1 MGDADQQLNYPT
13 AMPAIYYVPGRGGR
27 LNVGLGQELSARGYD
42 LIGREI
48 AGPGPRDQSNPFAS
62 LSFQQQVEVIQHD
75 LKTHAWT
82 PEALVIGNS
91 FGAYLIAHSILQ
103 LGNFP
108 GKCLF
113 LSPVLGA
120 VKATGM
126 LFKPPK
132 SGALKDAIE
141 NRSFPSIVLDIL
153 VGSRDEHFL
162 PDVAEKLSQIT
173 KGKTIIIDNEGHRLN
188 HETVKTT
195 LNSWLPEH
203 KTDQ

>member
-1 MGDADQQLNYPT
+1 
-13 AMPAIYYVPGRGGR
+13 MPAIYYVPGRGGR

-62 LSFQQQVEVIQHD
+62 LSFLDQVEVIQHD
-75 LKTHAWT
+75 LQSRFWT

-91 FGAYLIAHSILQ
+91 FGAYLIAHAILQ
-103 LGNFP
+103 LENFP
-108 GKCLF
+108 GKCLV

-120 VKATGM
+120 VKTTGM

-141 NRSFPSIVLDIL
+141 ARSFPFIVLDIL

-173 KGKTIIIDNEGHRLN
+173 KGEITVIDDEDHRLN
-188 HETVKTT
+188 HKTVNAT

>member
-1 MGDADQQLNYPT
+1 
-13 AMPAIYYVPGRGGR
+13 MPAIYYVPGRGGR
-27 LNVGLGQELSARGYD
+27 LNAGLGLELSARGYD

-75 LKTHAWT
+75 LKTHAWA

-103 LGNFP
+103 LGGFP

-120 VKATGM
+120 VKTTGM

-132 SGALKDAIE
+132 SSVLKDAIE
-141 NRSFPSIVLDIL
+141 TRSFPSIILDIV

-162 PDVAEKLSQIT
+162 PEVAAKLDQLI
-173 KGKTIIIDNEGHRLN
+173 KGNIAIIDDQGHRLS
-188 HETVKTT
+188 HGIVKAK
-195 LNSWLPEH
+195 LDQWLPR
-203 KTDQ
+203 TLS

>member
-1 MGDADQQLNYPT
+1 
-13 AMPAIYYVPGRGGR
+13 MPLIYYLPGRGGR
-27 LNVGLGQELSARGYD
+27 LNAGLGIELSARGYD

-48 AGPGPRDQSNPFAS
+48 AGTGPRDQSNPFAS

-103 LGNFP
+103 LGEFP
-108 GKCLF
+108 GNCLF
-113 LSPVLGA
+113 ISPVLGA
-120 VKATGM
+120 VKTTGM

-132 SGALKDAIE
+132 SKALTDAIM
-141 NRSFPSIVLDIL
+141 NGSFPPITLDIL

-162 PDVAEKLSQIT
+162 PEVAAKLDQLTEGNI
-173 KGKTIIIDNEGHRLN
+173 TIIDDQGHRLN
-188 HETVKTT
+188 HGIVKAK
-195 LNSWLPEH
+195 LDQWLPR
-203 KTDQ
+203 TLS

>member
-1 MGDADQQLNYPT
+1 
-13 AMPAIYYVPGRGGR
+13 MPAIYYVPGRGGR
-27 LNVGLGQELSARGYD
+27 LNTGLGLELSARGYD

-48 AGPGPRDQSNPFAS
+48 ANPGPRDQSNPFAS
-62 LSFQQQVEVIQHD
+62 LSFKQQVEVIQHD
-75 LKTHAWT
+75 LKTHAWA

-132 SGALKDAIE
+132 SSVLKDAIE
-141 NRSFPSIVLDIL
+141 TRSFPSILLDIF

-162 PDVAEKLSQIT
+162 PEIAKQLSQQT
-173 KGKTIIIDNEGHRLN
+173 LGKIIIIDGQGHRL
-188 HETVKTT
+188 ERKT
-195 LNSWLPEH
+195 LSALLDQWLEV
-203 KTDQ
+203 

>member
-1 MGDADQQLNYPT
+1 
-13 AMPAIYYVPGRGGR
+13 MPAIYYVPGRGGR
-27 LNVGLGQELSARGYD
+27 LSAGLGLELSARGYD

-75 LKTHAWT
+75 LQSRFWT

-91 FGAYLIAHSILQ
+91 FGAYLIAHAILQ

-120 VKATGM
+120 VKTTGM

-141 NRSFPSIVLDIL
+141 TRSFPSIVLDIL

-173 KGKTIIIDNEGHRLN
+173 KGETIVIDDEGHRLN
-188 HETVKTT
+188 HETVNAT
-195 LNSWLPEH
+195 LNSWLPDH

>member
-1 MGDADQQLNYPT
+1 
-13 AMPAIYYVPGRGGR
+13 MPAIYYVPGRGGR
-27 LNVGLGQELSARGYD
+27 LNAGLGLELSARGYD

-75 LKTHAWT
+75 LKTHFWT

-103 LGNFP
+103 LGEFP

-113 LSPVLGA
+113 FSPVLGA
-120 VKATGM
+120 VKTTGM

-132 SGALKDAIE
+132 SSALKDAIE
-141 NRSFPSIVLDIL
+141 NRSFPSIILDIV
-153 VGSRDEHFL
+153 VGSSDEHFVHE
-162 PDVAEKLSQIT
+162 VAEKLGQLMVGAIT
-173 KGKTIIIDNEGHRLN
+173 IFDNEGHRLS
-188 HETVKTT
+188 HEIVKDK
-195 LNSWLPEH
+195 LDHWLPP
-203 KTDQ
+203 TLS

>member
-1 MGDADQQLNYPT
+1 
-13 AMPAIYYVPGRGGR
+13 MPAIYYVPGRGGR
-27 LNVGLGQELSARGYD
+27 LNTGLGLELSARGYD

-62 LSFQQQVEVIQHD
+62 LSFQQQVDVIQHD
-75 LKTHAWT
+75 LKTHAWA

-113 LSPVLGA
+113 LSPVLGT

-132 SGALKDAIE
+132 SGVLKDAIE
-141 NRSFPSIVLDIL
+141 TRSFPSIILDIV

-162 PDVAEKLSQIT
+162 PEVAAKLDQLT
-173 KGKTIIIDNEGHRLN
+173 KGNIKIIVDQGHRLS
-188 HETVKTT
+188 HSIVKAK
-195 LNSWLPEH
+195 LDKWLPFAPC
-203 KTDQ
+203 

>member
-1 MGDADQQLNYPT
+1 MNE
-13 AMPAIYYVPGRGGR
+13 
-27 LNVGLGQELSARGYD
+27 GLGLELSSRGYD
-42 LIGREI
+42 LLGREI

-62 LSFQQQVEVIQHD
+62 LSFQEQVQVIQHD
-75 LKTHAWT
+75 LKTHFWT

-103 LGNFP
+103 LGKFP

-120 VKATGM
+120 VKTTGM

-141 NRSFPSIVLDIL
+141 TRSFPSIILDIV
-153 VGSRDEHFL
+153 VGSSDEHFVHE
-162 PDVAEKLSQIT
+162 VAEKLGQLTDGAIT
-173 KGKTIIIDNEGHRLN
+173 ILDNEGHRLS
-188 HETVKTT
+188 HEIVKDK
-195 LNSWLPEH
+195 LDHWLPP
-203 KTDQ
+203 TLL

>member
-1 MGDADQQLNYPT
+1 
-13 AMPAIYYVPGRGGR
+13 MPAIYYVPGRGGR
-27 LNVGLGQELSARGYD
+27 LNAGLGLELSARGYD

-48 AGPGPRDQSNPFAS
+48 AGPGPHDQSNPFAS

-75 LKTHAWT
+75 LQTHFWA

-103 LGNFP
+103 SGCFP

-113 LSPVLGA
+113 ISPVLGA
-120 VKATGM
+120 VKTNGM

-132 SGALKDAIE
+132 SGALKDAIDSQ
-141 NRSFPSIVLDIL
+141 SFPSIVLDII

-162 PDVAEKLSQIT
+162 PDLAENLDRVMIGSVT
-173 KGKTIIIDNEGHRLN
+173 TVDGEGHRLN
-188 HETVKTT
+188 HKILKAK
-195 LNSWLPEH
+195 LNQWLPS
-203 KTDQ
+203 TL

>member
-1 MGDADQQLNYPT
+1 
-13 AMPAIYYVPGRGGR
+13 MPAIYYVPGRGGR
-27 LNVGLGQELSARGYD
+27 LNAGLGLELSARGYD

-75 LKTHAWT
+75 LKTHAWAA
-82 PEALVIGNS
+82 EALVIGNS

-103 LGNFP
+103 LGKFP

-120 VKATGM
+120 VKTTGM

-141 NRSFPSIVLDIL
+141 SRSFPLIILDII
-153 VGSRDEHFL
+153 VGSRDEHFV
-162 PDVAEKLSQIT
+162 PEIAEKLGQLTSSGSIT
-173 KGKTIIIDNEGHRLN
+173 ILDDEGHRLG
-188 HETVKTT
+188 HKIVKDK
-195 LNSWLPEH
+195 LDHWLPP
-203 KTDQ
+203 TLS

>member
-1 MGDADQQLNYPT
+1 
-13 AMPAIYYVPGRGGR
+13 MPAIYYVPGRGGR
-27 LNVGLGQELSARGYD
+27 LNAGLGLELSARGYD

-62 LSFQQQVEVIQHD
+62 LSFQQQVEVIQYD
-75 LKTHAWT
+75 LQTHAWT

-91 FGAYLIAHSILQ
+91 FGAYLIAHAILQ

-120 VKATGM
+120 VKTPGM

-132 SGALKDAIE
+132 SGVLKDAIE
-141 NRSFPSIVLDIL
+141 NQSFPSIILDIL

-162 PDVAEKLSQIT
+162 PDVAGKLSQIT
-173 KGKTIIIDNEGHRLN
+173 KGETIIIDNEGHRLS
-188 HETVKTT
+188 HETVKATF
-195 LNSWLPEH
+195 NSWLPEC

>member
-1 MGDADQQLNYPT
+1 
-13 AMPAIYYVPGRGGR
+13 MPAIYYVPGRGGR
-27 LNVGLGQELSARGYD
+27 LNSGLGLELSARGYD

-75 LKTHAWT
+75 LQTHFWT

-120 VKATGM
+120 VKTTGM

-132 SGALKDAIE
+132 SGVLKDAIE
-141 NRSFPSIVLDIL
+141 NRSFPLIILDIL
-153 VGSRDEHFL
+153 AGSTDEHFL
-162 PDVAEKLSQIT
+162 PVEAEQLSDQTNGSLSIIEGQGHQIEPLIIKAKL
-173 KGKTIIIDNEGHRLN
+173 DA
-188 HETVKTT
+188 
-195 LNSWLPEH
+195 WL
-203 KTDQ
+203 D

>member
-1 MGDADQQLNYPT
+1 MGVADNQLSYYKTMPT
-13 AMPAIYYVPGRGGR
+13 NYYVPGRGGR
-27 LNVGLGQELSARGYD
+27 LNEGLGLGLSSRGYD
-42 LIGREI
+42 LMGREI

-62 LSFQQQVEVIQHD
+62 LSFQQQVQVIQHD
-75 LKTHAWT
+75 LKTHFWT

-103 LGNFP
+103 LGKFP

-120 VKATGM
+120 VKTTGM

-141 NRSFPSIVLDIL
+141 SRSFPLIILDII
-153 VGSRDEHFL
+153 VGSRDEHFV
-162 PDVAEKLSQIT
+162 PEIAEKLGQLTSGSIT
-173 KGKTIIIDNEGHRLN
+173 VLDDEGHRLGDKI
-188 HETVKTT
+188 VKDK
-195 LNSWLPEH
+195 LDHWLPP
-203 KTDQ
+203 TLS

>member
-1 MGDADQQLNYPT
+1 
-13 AMPAIYYVPGRGGR
+13 MPAIYYCPGRGGR
-27 LNVGLGQELSARGYD
+27 LNSGLGLEISARGFD

-82 PEALVIGNS
+82 RDALVIGNS

-103 LGNFP
+103 LGYFP

-113 LSPVLGA
+113 ISPVLGA
-120 VKATGM
+120 VKTTGM

-141 NRSFPSIVLDIL
+141 SQSFPSIMLDII

-162 PDVAEKLSQIT
+162 PEFAKKLNQE
-173 KGKTIIIDNEGHRLN
+173 TIGSIELIDGEGHRLN
-188 HETVKTT
+188 HEILKSK
-195 LNSWLPEH
+195 LDQWLPPVLS
-203 KTDQ
+203 

>member
-1 MGDADQQLNYPT
+1 
-13 AMPAIYYVPGRGGR
+13 MPAIYYVPGRGGR
-27 LNVGLGQELSARGYD
+27 LNAGLGLELSARGYD

-62 LSFQQQVEVIQHD
+62 LSFQQQVEIIQHD
-75 LKTHAWT
+75 LQSRFWT

-91 FGAYLIAHSILQ
+91 FGAYLIAHAILQ

-120 VKATGM
+120 VKTTGM

-132 SGALKDAIE
+132 SGALKEAIE
-141 NRSFPSIVLDIL
+141 NQSFPDYTRYF
-153 VGSRDEHFL
+153 SRF
-162 PDVAEKLSQIT
+162 KRRTLSSRCRR
-173 KGKTIIIDNEGHRLN
+173 KTESNYKRRNNRHR
-188 HETVKTT
+188 
-195 LNSWLPEH
+195 
-203 KTDQ
+203 

>member
-1 MGDADQQLNYPT
+1 MPT
-13 AMPAIYYVPGRGGR
+13 IYYVPGRGGR
-27 LNVGLGQELSARGYD
+27 INQGLGLELSARGYD
-42 LIGREI
+42 IVGREI
-48 AGPGPRDQSNPFAS
+48 AGPGSRDQSNGFAS
-62 LSFQQQVEVIQHD
+62 LSFQDQVKVIQHD
-75 LKTHAWT
+75 LQSGFWT

-91 FGAYLIAHSILQ
+91 FGAYLIAHAILQ

-120 VKATGM
+120 VKTTGM

-141 NRSFPSIVLDIL
+141 NRSFPPIVLDIL

-173 KGKTIIIDNEGHRLN
+173 KGKTIVIDNEGHRLN
-188 HETVKTT
+188 HETVNAT
-195 LNSWLPEH
+195 LNSWLPER
-203 KTDQ
+203 KTDRSQALDPGKDMV

>member
-1 MGDADQQLNYPT
+1 
-13 AMPAIYYVPGRGGR
+13 MPAIYYVPGRGGR
-27 LNVGLGQELSARGYD
+27 LNAGLGLELSARGYD

-62 LSFQQQVEVIQHD
+62 LSFEQQVEVIQYD
-75 LKTHAWT
+75 LQTHFWT

-91 FGAYLIAHSILQ
+91 FGAYLIAHSILR
-103 LGNFP
+103 LGEFP

-132 SGALKDAIE
+132 SGVLKDAIE
-141 NRSFPSIVLDIL
+141 TRSFPPIILDIL
-153 VGSRDEHFL
+153 AGSKDEHLL
-162 PDVAEKLSQIT
+162 PPQAKKLSDQTNGSLSLI
-173 KGKTIIIDNEGHRLN
+173 KDQGHRIQPELIKDKLD
-188 HETVKTT
+188 E
-195 LNSWLPEH
+195 WLI
-203 KTDQ
+203 K

>member
-1 MGDADQQLNYPT
+1 MGDAGQQLNYPT

-75 LKTHAWT
+75 LQSRFWT
-82 PEALVIGNS
+82 PEAQVIGNS
-91 FGAYLIAHSILQ
+91 FGAYLIAHAILQ

-120 VKATGM
+120 VKTTGM
-126 LFKPPK
+126 LFKPPR
-132 SGALKDAIE
+132 SSALKDAIE
-141 NRSFPSIVLDIL
+141 TRS
-153 VGSRDEHFL
+153 L
-162 PDVAEKLSQIT
+162 P
-173 KGKTIIIDNEGHRLN
+173 
-188 HETVKTT
+188 
-195 LNSWLPEH
+195 
-203 KTDQ
+203 